1 MNAEPAPGCKEV
13 GDMFEALE
21 AMLGSEWETNE
32 EGSDFG
38 DSSGSAS
45 GEIVEEEGDL
55 EVEEVSGEGEGEEEE
70 EGSEEEEEEEEGS
83 GEGEEEEEGSGE
95 GGEEG
100 SDQES
105 YDSFVSDIDS
115 VDFDAEELELAQV
128 EYGAYGYAQIDA
140 EADID

>member
-1 MNAEPAPGCKEV
+1 MSLKPAPGCKEV

-21 AMLGSEWETNE
+21 AMLGSEWEANE

-55 EVEEVSGEGEGEEEE
+55 EDEEVSGEGEGEEEE
-70 EGSEEEEEEEEGS
+70 EGSEE
-83 GEGEEEEEGSGE
+83 

-105 YDSFVSDIDS
+105 NDSFVSDIDS
-115 VDFDAEELELAQV
+115 VDFDAEELVLAQV
-128 EYGAYGYAQIDA
+128 EYGAYESNYAQIDA